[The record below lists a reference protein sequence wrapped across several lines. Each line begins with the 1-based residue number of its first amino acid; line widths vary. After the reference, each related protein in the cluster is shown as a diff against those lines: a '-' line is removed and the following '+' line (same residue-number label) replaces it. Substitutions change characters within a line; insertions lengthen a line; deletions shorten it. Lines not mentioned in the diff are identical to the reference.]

1 MFSMLYHVLL
11 CSSSQHEDSAGH
23 KGTIG
28 KRTSFPSH
36 FNFADFL
43 EQVSGGVQ
51 WMCAGKGI
59 IHAEMPIH
67 VPGSPDPRG
76 LQLWVD
82 LPKQV
87 HLKKWNMTEE
97 DPNR

>member
-1 MFSMLYHVLL
+1 
-11 CSSSQHEDSAGH
+11 
-23 KGTIG
+23 
-28 KRTSFPSH
+28 
-36 FNFADFL
+36 
-43 EQVSGGVQ
+43 
-51 WMCAGKGI
+51 MCAGKGI

-87 HLKKWNMTEE
+87 RFFKYNMAVKKI
-97 DPNR
+97 

>member
-1 MFSMLYHVLL
+1 MF

-28 KRTSFPSH
+28 KRTLFPSH
-36 FNFADFL
+36 SNFANFV
-43 EQVSGGVQ
+43 EQVAGGVQ

-59 IHAEMPIH
+59 IHAEMPVH
-67 VPGSPDPRG
+67 EPGSPDPRG

-87 HLKKWNMTEE
+87 PCIYINMIVKLT
-97 DPNR
+97 DNL

>member
-1 MFSMLYHVLL
+1 MKIQLAIKERLVNIYHSLFTPIFL
-11 CSSSQHEDSAGH
+11 FASQLV
-23 KGTIG
+23 
-28 KRTSFPSH
+28 P
-36 FNFADFL
+36 
-43 EQVSGGVQ
+43 GGVQ

-67 VPGSPDPRG
+67 VSGSPDPRG

-87 HLKKWNMTEE
+87 HFVYDYENDSNL
-97 DPNR
+97 

>member
-1 MFSMLYHVLL
+1 MKIQLAIKEQLVNVYHSLL
-11 CSSSQHEDSAGH
+11 
-23 KGTIG
+23 
-28 KRTSFPSH
+28 TSILLISR
-36 FNFADFL
+36 
-43 EQVSGGVQ
+43 QVPGGVQ

-59 IHAEMPIH
+59 IHAEMPVH

-87 HLKKWNMTEE
+87 HLFSVI
-97 DPNR
+97 

>member
-1 MFSMLYHVLL
+1 MKILL
-11 CSSSQHEDSAGH
+11 VIKEQLVSILHSLL
-23 KGTIG
+23 
-28 KRTSFPSH
+28 TSLL
-36 FNFADFL
+36 NFVR
-43 EQVSGGVQ
+43 QVTGGVQ

-87 HLKKWNMTEE
+87 HFK
-97 DPNR
+97 

>member
-1 MFSMLYHVLL
+1 LL

-28 KRTSFPSH
+28 KRTFISFST
-36 FNFADFL
+36 L
-43 EQVSGGVQ
+43 ILLISLKQVPGGVQ

-87 HLKKWNMTEE
+87 QLNKYNDCKE

>member
-1 MFSMLYHVLL
+1 MLMLYILL

-28 KRTSFPSH
+28 KCASFPSH
-36 FNFADFL
+36 FNIADFL

-59 IHAEMPIH
+59 IHAEMPVH
-67 VPGSPDPRG
+67 APGSPDPRG

-87 HLKKWNMTEE
+87 FKNII
-97 DPNR
+97 

>member
-1 MFSMLYHVLL
+1 MFMLYTY
-11 CSSSQHEDSAGH
+11 CSAAQANMKIPLAIKEQLVN
-23 KGTIG
+23 KC
-28 KRTSFPSH
+28 TSFRSH
-36 FNFADFL
+36 FNFANFL

-59 IHAEMPIH
+59 IHAEMPVH
-67 VPGSPDPRG
+67 APGSPDPRG

-87 HLKKWNMTEE
+87 FK
-97 DPNR
+97 

>member
-1 MFSMLYHVLL
+1 MKILLVIKEQLVNVL
-11 CSSSQHEDSAGH
+11 
-23 KGTIG
+23 
-28 KRTSFPSH
+28 H
-36 FNFADFL
+36 FLLTLILLNFV
-43 EQVSGGVQ
+43 EQVTGGVQ

-87 HLKKWNMTEE
+87 HLKKIDCELLTDNL
-97 DPNR
+97 